1 MENLEEW
8 LNQLEERVLHYDVLV
23 DKLKNEVRGTMK
35 KEEDIEKQRD
45 EEKHEEDGW
54 KKSLEAYD
62 KLCKIELEKVL

>member
-8 LNQLEERVLHYDVLV
+8 SNQLEERVLHYDVLV

-35 KEEDIEKQRD
+35 KEEDLEKQRD
-45 EEKHEEDGW
+45 EEKYEEDRW

-62 KLCKIELEKVL
+62 KVMQD

>member
-8 LNQLEERVLHYDVLV
+8 SNQLEERVLHYDVLV

-35 KEEDIEKQRD
+35 KEEDLEKQRD
-45 EEKHEEDGW
+45 EEKHEEDRW

-62 KLCKIELEKVL
+62 KVMQD